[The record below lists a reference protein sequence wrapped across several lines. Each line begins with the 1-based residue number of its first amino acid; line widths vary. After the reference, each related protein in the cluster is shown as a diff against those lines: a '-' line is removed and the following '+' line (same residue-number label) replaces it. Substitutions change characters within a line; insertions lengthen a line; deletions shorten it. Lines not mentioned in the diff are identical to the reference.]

1 MAVSEV
7 DFAAGRV
14 SPGPFQ
20 HRRRP
25 SSPPVASTS
34 LNHIHIAEALLRSED
49 NGATL
54 DLSHK
59 GITDVGEYGAEELAA
74 IGREDLMEDESSV
87 LRITLASNRLATLPT
102 ALALLSR
109 LRYLNLKSNSFSVFP
124 DVLTIMP
131 SLEVLDIGRNK
142 LKRLPS
148 KPGSLVN
155 LRVFSIYKNRITKL
169 PPYLVQ
175 FKKLNILRIEAN
187 PLEWPPKSVTDGQ
200 EPSKDWVKSLQRW
213 IEDNSPASEH
223 RKLSDDSLF
232 KEPVEDAAQS
242 DHMSDAT
249 PSFFQQRTRANGS
262 TTDSDISV
270 ISDSESSRL
279 PAPSPRSD
287 RPPPLYLGSLPPA
300 NGDRASSRSPESYL
314 PTPEGSASPD
324 GNSSNFGEGPVHTRN
339 ASYAGSTRGHSR
351 GSLTGKKSLP
361 DLRPAKLHLGAESG
375 RTDMPDMPYGTHQA
389 VFASALKANKSADN
403 FSIPSPLSQRQD
415 SSESSDGFPFA
426 RTARPIPPPS
436 RMTSSPTQFDQPA
449 PPMDVERNSYFRRF
463 STLASSAVASTIPE
477 PLLILVDAIRGILF
491 AVSQI
496 YQSLRHYTVYAIDE
510 RLSSVLSKVLD
521 PASAYMAQL
530 ISALDRFDS
539 MSRRTIPTPS
549 VCRAVV
555 QSCKDNVAAFGK
567 AVGVLSL
574 QLKVLALHDD
584 VRYTRQMLLTLYSAS
599 AEISHAW
606 NTIASH
612 LNAVEPFLRDPRPP
626 PATKTRKPSMHSP
639 LVGSF
644 DAPPASA
651 PAMAAAFP
659 PAFPPESPTSW
670 RTHMARRHA
679 GSFSYK
685 DVEIGRSLPSSVDI
699 PQFQAGVATGT
710 DTPTPRAALRQAG
723 YFNVLSSASI
733 SIPSPSRMPS
743 KSIAYAS
750 SIHSRQ
756 GSQSSL
762 TGSSTS
768 ASPSMNGRLPVFD
781 APADLSTLVDKEA
794 LDAMT
799 KAVEAA
805 PSVWDMVDT
814 VLADMPERKQEI
826 SETLETA
833 QSVTAQLK
841 ESITAVQDGVQVDR
855 KALHDDA
862 HLFVKTVVQLSN
874 AIRSHGGSH
883 PLSSVIRTH
892 MVKLTNATEEFVI
905 LLHVSSFSRAP
916 RPYSP
921 MTMVSGSS
929 QTSVSHPADDSR
941 LGPSLSRSLSHST
954 EALPTMP
961 FGSPPPRDRDAPHS
975 ALPNQSFSIP
985 TPPRRIKKDSADD
998 TLEA

>member
-7 DFAAGRV
+7 DFAVGRV
-14 SPGPFQ
+14 SPGLFQ
-20 HRRRP
+20 HKRRP

-87 LRITLASNRLATLPT
+87 LRITLASNRLATLPM
-102 ALALLSR
+102 AFALLSR

-148 KPGSLVN
+148 QPGSLIN

-169 PPYLVQ
+169 PPYLAQ

-200 EPSKDWVKSLQRW
+200 EPSKDWVKGLQRW
-213 IEDNSPASEH
+213 IEDNSSASEH

-232 KEPVEDAAQS
+232 KEPIEDVAPSDNISDAA
-242 DHMSDAT
+242 
-249 PSFFQQRTRANGS
+249 PSFFQQSTRVNGWA
-262 TTDSDISV
+262 TDSDISV
-270 ISDSESSRL
+270 ISDSESSRM
-279 PAPSPRSD
+279 PAPSPRTD

-300 NGDRASSRSPESYL
+300 NSDRASSRSPESYL

-324 GNSSNFGEGPVHTRN
+324 GDSSNFGDGPVHARN

-361 DLRPAKLHLGAESG
+361 DLRPAKLRLGAELG
-375 RTDMPDMPYGTHQA
+375 RTDVPDMPYGNHQA
-389 VFASALKANKSADN
+389 AFASALKANKSADN

-426 RTARPIPPPS
+426 YRTARPIPPPS

-463 STLASSAVASTIPE
+463 STLASSAVANTIPE

-491 AVSQI
+491 AVSQV

-606 NTIASH
+606 NSMASH
-612 LNAVEPFLRDPRPP
+612 LNAVEPFLRDLRPP
-626 PATKTRKPSMHSP
+626 PATKSRKPSMHSP

-659 PAFPPESPTSW
+659 PAFPPESPTTW
-670 RTHMARRHA
+670 RTHMA
-679 GSFSYK
+679 S
-685 DVEIGRSLPSSVDI
+685 SLPSSVDI

-723 YFNVLSSASI
+723 YFNALSSASI
-733 SIPSPSRMPS
+733 SIPSPSRLPS

-750 SIHSRQ
+750 SMHSRQ

-814 VLADMPERKQEI
+814 VLTDMPERKQEI
-826 SETLETA
+826 SETLDTA
-833 QSVTAQLK
+833 QAVTAQLK
-841 ESITAVQDGVQVDR
+841 ESITALQDGVQVDR

-921 MTMVSGSS
+921 MTVVNGSS
-929 QTSVSHPADDSR
+929 QPSVSHSTDDSR
-941 LGPSLSRSLSHST
+941 LGPSLSRSLSHGT

-961 FGSPPPRDRDAPHS
+961 FGSPPSRDRDAPHS

-985 TPPRRIKKDSADD
+985 TPPRRIKKDPADD
-998 TLEA
+998 TLDA